1 MTPPANV
8 TNGASNWSRLVD
20 LVPLTHRDHTTIRRV
35 ARGLNLDVRPM
46 PELRKGHAG
55 KAPLCIPSTDAPALI
70 DLLKSKGPIPLPTA
84 TATAKRQRKPR
95 AKAKA
100 KHMAPHVS
108 AEEYGRYIVGDE
120 RISKVEQLRHH
131 VKALAILCHELDAEV
146 TVTRDG
152 VAEVHR
158 MTIETIKAGSGNGR

>member
-1 MTPPANV
+1 MTPPAANV
-8 TNGASNWSRLVD
+8 TNGATNWSRLAD
-20 LVPLTHRDHTTIRRV
+20 LAGVTNRDHTTIRRV

-70 DLLKSKGPIPLPTA
+70 DLLKSKGPIPLHSNM
-84 TATAKRQRKPR
+84 TAKSERKGP
-95 AKAKA
+95 KAKA
-100 KHMAPHVS
+100 KTKRPSGKDVA
-108 AEEYGRYIVGDE
+108 RYVLRED
-120 RISKVEQLRHH
+120 RLSKVEQLRHH
-131 VKALAILCHELDAEV
+131 VKALAILCRELDAEV
-146 TVTRDG
+146 TVNHDG

>member
-20 LVPLTHRDHTTIRRV
+20 LAAVTHRDHTTVRRV
-35 ARGLNLDVRPM
+35 ARGLSLDVRAM

-55 KAPLCIPSTDAPALI
+55 KAPLCIPATDAPALI

-95 AKAKA
+95 AKPKHKA
-100 KHMAPHVS
+100 AHVS
-108 AEEYGRYIVGDE
+108 AEEYGRYIVGED
-120 RISKVEQLRHH
+120 RMSRVEQLRHH
-131 VKALAILCHELDAEV
+131 IKAAAILCRELDAEV
-146 TVTRDG
+146 TVNHDG
-152 VAEVHR
+152 VAEIHR
-158 MTIETIKAGSGNGR
+158 MTIETIKAGAST

>member
-8 TNGASNWSRLVD
+8 TNGSTSWSRLKD
-20 LVPLTHRDHTTIRRV
+20 LAGVTHRDHTTIRRV
-35 ARGLNLDVRPM
+35 ARGLNLDVRAM

-70 DLLKSKGPIPLPTA
+70 ELLKSDGPIPLP
-84 TATAKRQRKPR
+84 AKSQQKGPK

-100 KHMAPHVS
+100 KAKRPSGPVLAQHVLR
-108 AEEYGRYIVGDE
+108 EDRL
-120 RISKVEQLRHH
+120 SKVEQLRHH
-131 VKALAILCHELDAEV
+131 AKALAILCRELDAEV

-158 MTIETIKAGSGNGR
+158 MTIETIKAGSST